1 MPGRFFTSSLKTYIF
16 NLKIGI
22 SSLKTYIFN
31 LKIGISSLEIYIFR
45 LEIQILSRKATFPS
59 HSPAVP
65 QSLRPTE
72 AHSPLPA
79 TEKQEMQDFRQKNRE
94 KVLAIQIY
102 PYICNRIE
110 TNRNNPAIKQQ
121 IIQRYV
127 TYNGKYIL
135 LVAPLA
141 TSKVV
146 RETSRVYML
155 PSK

>member
-1 MPGRFFTSSLKTYIF
+1 MKETDRRMPGRFFTP
-16 NLKIGI
+16 
-22 SSLKTYIFN
+22 SLKTYIFN